1 MLRLCRHRVWYADMA
16 RMKNTKYKADG
27 GTIHP
32 IRVRQATFA
41 TIQGTE
47 PTGDISSNVRA
58 KISKSKREFGLR
70 PRMVLIAR
78 TRGTGEDTFTEY
90 ATLPVLDPED
100 FNSSTGGWVQ
110 GSSLSYKTQT
120 WEIVA
125 RYPQVPEDLKTDTT
139 NSGGGQIV

>member
-1 MLRLCRHRVWYADMA
+1 MA
-16 RMKNTKYKADG
+16 RMKNSKYKADG

-32 IRVRQATFA
+32 IRVRQATFTA
-41 TIQGTE
+41 IQGTE
-47 PTGDISSNVRA
+47 PTDDINSNIRA

-90 ATLPVLDPED
+90 ATLPVLDPDD

-110 GSSLSYKTQT
+110 GSSLSYKSQT

-125 RYPQVPEDLKTDTT
+125 RYPQTPEDLRTDTT
-139 NSGGGQIV
+139 NSGDGAITPAA

>member
-1 MLRLCRHRVWYADMA
+1 MA

-32 IRVRQATFA
+32 IRVRQATFT

-47 PTGDISSNVRA
+47 PTGDVSSNVRA

-90 ATLPVLDPED
+90 ATLPVLDPDD

-110 GSSLSYKTQT
+110 GSNLSYKSQT

-125 RYPQVPEDLKTDTT
+125 RYPQIPEDLKTDTT
-139 NSGGGQIV
+139 SSDGGAITPAQ

>member
-1 MLRLCRHRVWYADMA
+1 
-16 RMKNTKYKADG
+16 MKNTKYKADG

-41 TIQGTE
+41 AIQGTE
-47 PTGDISSNVRA
+47 PTGDVSSNVRA

-78 TRGTGEDTFTEY
+78 TRGAGDDTFTEY
-90 ATLPVLDPED
+90 ATLPVLDPDD
-100 FNSSTGGWVQ
+100 FNSVNGGWVQ
-110 GSSLSYKTQT
+110 GSNLSYKGQT

-125 RYPQVPEDLKTDTT
+125 RYPQTPEDLNSTGAGNGAVTDP
-139 NSGGGQIV
+139 NLQ

>member
-1 MLRLCRHRVWYADMA
+1 MA

-27 GTIHP
+27 GSIHP
-32 IRVRQATFA
+32 IRVRQATFD

-47 PTGDISSNVRA
+47 PTGEVSSQVRA

-78 TRGTGEDTFTEY
+78 TRGAGADTFTEY
-90 ATLPVLDPED
+90 ATLPVLDPDD

-110 GSSLSYKTQT
+110 GSSLSYKSQT

-125 RYPQVPEDLKTDTT
+125 RYPQHPEDLTQDTA
-139 NSGGGQIV
+139 NSGGGAIQPAT